1 MRDRSYRKKSFIM
14 LLSMFAA
21 ISMFFSDA
29 LCKIG
34 GFYTVYATES
44 EIPIEPV
51 DIEMHYYDYYDLIYD
66 IEEYLEAGVLDD
78 HDYNADG
85 YYIDSRTF
93 FPDYYNKDRT
103 GYKLTIDSNGHV
115 SMYLP
120 AAATAAHVSPSVG
133 LLPWFSLAE
142 RPAFTFTGTINDVK
156 EEEDEEGNQG
166 ILMKG
171 TFDTLGSFE
180 LKEYVSSITDKD
192 AISEWSTQIQS
203 NSAPID
209 RYCEDLLTGNADYMN
224 LLATYTYR
232 YASKASGATP
242 EPSDFEI
249 WYYPQLGLYR
259 VEARYYLFCD
269 ILREYAVDIDEEEQP
284 LNVKNA
290 QHNDMYHYF
299 ELTSWDRT
307 KELEPFKKN
316 VQEDT
321 TVAEK
326 EKDNPKEDE
335 VKEKDKG
342 TTINNDIVEGKK
354 QETDENGNPLLPLVI
369 GGLAVGGFLAVKKK
383 KGKNKDDTA
392 KDNKSKGKDNR
403 DKTQKVKKEEPQEE
417 TEEEEKDPVEYKMI
431 VYKEFGDTLKVGETQ
446 WVYAR
451 IEEYKPIQNVKL
463 ARDDLTAQITCYS
476 DDGQLIVEDRG
487 NIVNG
492 CAWRAARVTVPENV
506 TKNEVDVTFKFTG
519 AGGEYIRHVMFKV
532 ERPLI
537 IFNQENLGLPANR
550 LKNALPDPE
559 NKSGMVGDQEI
570 NLPFLL
576 YGMVPEESRISFEFK
591 FDYSTDV
598 NGKCV
603 EGPLDKKTPIP
614 YELTLLKD
622 EAKNKKGVYEIN
634 IKETADYEMPAG
646 TTEGFKLTI
655 IAECGQEGTE
665 GYIRIEQPFPIFRI
679 HLGIVFVLETDS
691 IPCYMQVK
699 PDRVKKSLK
708 KVTTTPRTAVLS
720 GAGDPAPGVAMAT
733 GVDVTAAH
741 EFVETNGA
749 AKVEMMEEM
758 LDEDE
763 GTVTAKDIE
772 PVYGEGSI
780 VIFMYRKKDLSIV
793 RAPAY
798 VEYPEGEIGQ
808 PLKLT
813 MKKLE
818 NDRWCRIEDKEES
831 HQKLIDD
838 LGIVVQNTNKLT
850 SSGAQ
855 VLRFVATK
863 SALDAPQRF
872 TCEMEFTVKY
882 ADKTYTIKHDDVL
895 LRSQPFRTY
904 KNEYELNSFMNN
916 DKHIEERLVYIQ
928 TQIRNYARW
937 NLGSTYDLIDRM
949 VTGYDKRFGY
959 DGTQVANVQRIWL
972 GWINKTYTGSNGT
985 PQGVTL
991 ADDIAAGYAFLQ
1003 GLRDNTGVL
1012 GRVAMGVMSVGYSEY
1027 LFSTMTLAEEM
1038 KKKVFECHGDK
1049 DFGFWDAIQ
1058 MGVKEFSTQIL
1069 MEAAIGGI
1077 KFGNGT
1083 KTIFE
1088 GGFRIPGIAE
1098 IGGEYMLKVHNIDMA
1113 GTMKMW
1119 ATRYRTAMDKADK
1132 WIRVDAWKG
1141 KNFFNSSAKQ
1151 LKNGIEQT
1159 ASRAEQ
1165 AAAKTRQM
1173 VEKAKKNYTPDELA
1187 KVAKEEQAMADGMEE
1202 VRKLQKLQQD
1212 MEAVT
1217 GDANLLKEAKEAYR
1231 QQANIVMKN
1240 KNALKQLQRNK
1251 HPYAQ
1256 RMRAQFNEYRENLFD
1271 DVQRA
1276 ALKDVAEEIGR
1287 PIDDL
1292 YVMNV
1297 SNGSNKAYKQGLK
1310 VPGDRDISFKQKVFS
1325 DKSGYKDLT
1334 IDQNLGRRTVA
1345 RRLYK
1350 KTNGKEPKT
1359 IKEALDFM
1367 EECDVTYV
1375 NPDGNAGAY
1384 TFEHNLDGYE
1394 DLKGMVGMVPDPKDP
1409 TKMIMQKDLLKN
1421 NLHNK
1426 VINQKSVFHKGVEW
1440 FGTKANKSM
1449 EKALEYERR
1458 AAAAQ
1463 LVEHKEAFELMARE
1477 FRNKAYGETIE
1488 GVRQISK
1495 QVDNII
1501 DARHFKR
1508 TGIKLTEINDT
1519 LMELQSL
1526 AKQLDAGEIELTAFQ
1541 KVLRENYNMDLF
1553 GFADYVSKCLE

>member
-1 MRDRSYRKKSFIM
+1 MREVQRKWRKRNRRGLSLIGAVLGVIVATAMITGGMSFDVSAAENDEISPVGLMMSYSDSFDSEAQSSGKGSISRYNYSFYGPVRRVLFPDFRDEDRDSCTLK
-14 LLSMFAA
+14 
-21 ISMFFSDA
+21 ISGDGSIELFFPSA
-29 LCKIG
+29 WTAG
-34 GFYTVYATES
+34 
-44 EIPIEPV
+44 PIEYYESYIGNENVETVVHICKCQRPAITLYGNITNAETIEDNDQSYVIMTGKFQPLQGYSFKGETRQVSDEEVEKLHDPSV
-51 DIEMHYYDYYDLIYD
+51 DQDELLEKWLDDIWSDNPKYSFKAERFTRVVDYYVDKCADSYADASVFTIQYYPATGLYELTGDLQYSADVIDSINYYDGTEPYVQHIGKDKAWAPYSMSFTMFSTGALAPQKQ
-66 IEEYLEAGVLDD
+66 EE
-78 HDYNADG
+78 
-85 YYIDSRTF
+85 
-93 FPDYYNKDRT
+93 
-103 GYKLTIDSNGHV
+103 
-115 SMYLP
+115 
-120 AAATAAHVSPSVG
+120 
-133 LLPWFSLAE
+133 
-142 RPAFTFTGTINDVK
+142 
-156 EEEDEEGNQG
+156 
-166 ILMKG
+166 
-171 TFDTLGSFE
+171 
-180 LKEYVSSITDKD
+180 
-192 AISEWSTQIQS
+192 
-203 NSAPID
+203 
-209 RYCEDLLTGNADYMN
+209 
-224 LLATYTYR
+224 
-232 YASKASGATP
+232 
-242 EPSDFEI
+242 
-249 WYYPQLGLYR
+249 
-259 VEARYYLFCD
+259 
-269 ILREYAVDIDEEEQP
+269 
-284 LNVKNA
+284 
-290 QHNDMYHYF
+290 
-299 ELTSWDRT
+299 
-307 KELEPFKKN
+307 
-316 VQEDT
+316 T
-321 TVAEK
+321 TTAEK
-326 EKDNPKEDE
+326 EKDDPTQNE
-335 VKEKDKG
+335 VKEKDEG
-342 TTINNDIVEGKK
+342 TTIHNDIVEGRR
-354 QETDENGNPLLPLVI
+354 QDSDDDGNPLLPLVI
-369 GGLAVGGFLAVKKK
+369 GGVAVGGFLASRKKK
-383 KGKNKDDTA
+383 KKNKDNKP
-392 KDNKSKGKDNR
+392 KDKK
-403 DKTQKVKKEEPQEE
+403 QKEKKEEKP
-417 TEEEEKDPVEYKMI
+417 EEEEERDPVEYKMI

-451 IEEYKPIQNVKL
+451 IEEYKPIQNIKRT
-463 ARDDLTAQITCYS
+463 RDDLTAQITCYS
-476 DDGQLIVEDRG
+476 DDGQLIVEDAG
-487 NIVNG
+487 NVVNG
-492 CAWRAARVTVPENV
+492 CAWRAAKVTVPESV

-532 ERPLI
+532 ARPLI

-559 NKSGMVGDQEI
+559 NKDGLLGDQEI

-576 YGMVPEESRISFEFK
+576 YGMTPEETRISFEFK
-591 FDYSTDV
+591 FDYTTDV
-598 NGKCV
+598 NGKCI
-603 EGPLDKKTPIP
+603 EGPLDKKSPIP

-622 EAKNKKGVYEIN
+622 AEKNKKGVYEIN

-646 TTEGFKLTI
+646 TTEGFRLTI
-655 IAECGQEGTE
+655 IAECGQEGKE
-665 GYIRIEQPFPIFRI
+665 GYVKIEQPFPIFRI

-758 LDEDE
+758 QDEDE

-798 VEYPEGEIGQ
+798 VEYPEGQVGH

-818 NDRWCRIEDKEES
+818 NDRWCRTGDKEES

-872 TCEMEFTVKY
+872 TCEMEFQVKY

-904 KNEYELNSFMNN
+904 KDEYELNAFMKN
-916 DKHIEERLVYIQ
+916 DEHIEERLVYIQ
-928 TQIRNYARW
+928 SQIRDYALYH
-937 NLGSTYDLIDRM
+937 LGSVYNLIDRM
-949 VTGYDKRFGY
+949 VEGYDVRFGY

-1012 GRVAMGVMSVGYSEY
+1012 GRVAMGVMSAGYSEY
-1027 LFSTMTLAEEM
+1027 LFSTITLAEEM

-1098 IGGEYMLKVHNIDMA
+1098 IGGEYMLKVHNIDVA

-1119 ATRYRTAMDKADK
+1119 ATRYRTAMDKADTWLK
-1132 WIRVDAWKG
+1132 VQAWKG

-1151 LKNGIEQT
+1151 LKAGIENTSLKAQK
-1159 ASRAEQ
+1159 
-1165 AAAKTRQM
+1165 AAYKTSDM
-1173 VEKAKKNYTPDELA
+1173 VERAKNSLSADDLA
-1187 KVAKEEQAMADGMEE
+1187 ERALERQAMADGMKE
-1202 VRKLQKLQQD
+1202 VKKLQRLQQD
-1212 MEAVT
+1212 MESVT
-1217 GDANLLKEAKEAYR
+1217 GDAKLLKEAKEAYR
-1231 QQANIVMKN
+1231 LQANVVMKN
-1240 KNALKQLQRNK
+1240 KNALKQLQRLPGGKKN
-1251 HPYAQ
+1251 PYAD

-1271 DVQRA
+1271 DVQRR
-1276 ALKDVAEEIGR
+1276 ALKDVADEIGR
-1287 PIDDL
+1287 PVDEL

-1325 DKSGYKDLT
+1325 DKSGYMDLT
-1334 IDQNLGRRTVA
+1334 IDQELGKRAVA

-1350 KTNGKEPKT
+1350 MMNGKEAET
-1359 IKEALDFM
+1359 IEEAIKFM
-1367 EECDVTYV
+1367 KECDVTYV
-1375 NPDGNAGAY
+1375 NPNTYEKGA
-1384 TFEHNLDGYE
+1384 FVHNLDGYE
-1394 DLKGMVGMVPDPKDP
+1394 DLMGMVGMVPDPKNP
-1409 TKMIMQKDLLKN
+1409 TKMIMNKELLKN

-1426 VINQKSVFHKGVEW
+1426 VINQKSVWHKGVEW
-1440 FGTKANKSM
+1440 FETDAKASLAQAAK
-1449 EKALEYERR
+1449 LEAN
-1458 AAAAQ
+1458 AANAVGKQ
-1463 LVEHKEAFELMARE
+1463 KDLFLLQARE
-1477 FRNKAYGETIE
+1477 FRNMAHGQTIE
-1488 GVRQISK
+1488 GIRQISK

-1508 TGIKLTEINDT
+1508 TGVYLTEINDT
-1519 LMELQSL
+1519 LMELQTL
-1526 AKQLDAGEIELTAFQ
+1526 AKQLDAGEIELCVFK
-1541 KVLRENYNMDLF
+1541 KVLRDNYKMDLMA
-1553 GFADYVSKCLE
+1553 FADYVSKCLD